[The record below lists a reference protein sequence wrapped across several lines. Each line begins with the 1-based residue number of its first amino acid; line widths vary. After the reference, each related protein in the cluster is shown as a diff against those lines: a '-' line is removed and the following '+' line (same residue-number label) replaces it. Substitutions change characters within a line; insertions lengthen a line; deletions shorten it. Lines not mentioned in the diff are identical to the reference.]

1 MADALSWISID
12 ELKSQYGYK
21 VPMYAI
27 TRSMAEKEG
36 QKANSQNVQKVVEID
51 CSDVKV
57 FEDFNTGL
65 TNKIPRLR
73 FFIVPIK
80 KNGFFF

>member
-1 MADALSWISID
+1 
-12 ELKSQYGYK
+12 
-21 VPMYAI
+21 
-27 TRSMAEKEG
+27 MAEKEG